1 MWGFHQFHVRFVRG
15 SAPFSHI
22 TIQAAADNIF
32 PSRWPATTF
41 RHDVV
46 EAKAVQSKPFTTIL
60 AAVFVAEENIPAVEF
75 HAIARHAV
83 ISEQSDNSGNLNF
96 KIDGPNPVGILSVVQ
111 FQFQQANFQP
121 VSKVV
126 RMKSPIVDG
135 DDFGGPLIEE
145 AERTGDRE
153 NMDR

>member
-75 HAIARHAV
+75 HSVAGHTV
-83 ISEQSDNSGNLNF
+83 ISQQTDYSGNLYF
-96 KIDGPNPVGILSVVQ
+96 KIDRSNPVSILSVIQ
-111 FQFQQANFQP
+111 FQFQQAHFQP
-121 VSKVV
+121 VSEVV
-126 RMKSPIVDG
+126 
-135 DDFGGPLIEE
+135 
-145 AERTGDRE
+145 
-153 NMDR
+153 